1 VTGLLATFRT
11 SHEALR
17 AEQTLKGG
25 GLAVEL
31 IPVPRQIR
39 SDCGF
44 CLLLE
49 APGAALEAE
58 RLERLRACGGQDVW
72 RVTVIPSP
80 TSSRK
85 EKRYERIP

>member
-1 VTGLLATFRT
+1 VTDLLATFRT

-39 SDCGF
+39 GDCGF

-49 APGAALEAE
+49 AAGAVPEE
-58 RLERLRACGGQDVW
+58 RIARLRACGAQDVW
-72 RVTVIPSP
+72 RVTAIPFP

-85 EKRYERIP
+85 EKSYERIP